1 MCTLTCAVLYSAKED
16 LWKIADF
23 GFVAH
28 CSSNLRNKPSGNQRG
43 TDGYRAPELL
53 SETPEYSFKTDVW
66 SLGCVLY
73 EVAFGTV
80 AFSADWKIKDLDGSM
95 QAPVEKL
102 LTWDSASKRNLFKA
116 LDRTLDS
123 NPVFRVGAGHF
134 CEMMASFNKTLRNNG
149 VTPKNLPQVTEEV
162 DEDMPADPPNNE
174 DELEIQQEPTLA
186 NQPAAPG
193 PRTAGHV
200 PLRFAMEPTPIQP
213 QAVHPERALG
223 QVQTQTLGLQNNEAT
238 SPILQVK
245 CDVCGNLNSRKQ
257 GRHPPEGGRGIRD
270 MKNACVHCAT
280 GKGIYNKQGNPRG
293 KQRRSAAQDVEV
305 LSALWPL
312 V

>member
-28 CSSNLRNKPSGNQRG
+28 CSSNLRNKPSENQRG

-53 SETPEYSFKTDVW
+53 GKTPEYSFKTDVW

-80 AFSADWKIKDLDGSM
+80 AFSADWKIRELVGSM

-102 LTWDSASKRNLFKA
+102 LTWDSASKQNLFKA

-162 DEDMPADPPNNE
+162 DEDMPADPPNDE
-174 DELEIQQEPTLA
+174 DELEIQQAPTLA
-186 NQPAAPG
+186 NQPAASPG
-193 PRTAGHV
+193 PRAS
-200 PLRFAMEPTPIQP
+200 
-213 QAVHPERALG
+213 G
-223 QVQTQTLGLQNNEAT
+223 QVQTQTLGLQNNEVT

-305 LSALWPL
+305 LSALWRL